1 MYNKVNL
8 SDAEYLRS
16 VLGTDA
22 VLYGEQINPDYA
34 HDELGGVS
42 KMPELVARVSTTEE
56 ISAVMKHAY
65 NREIPV
71 TVRGSG
77 TGLVG
82 GAVAVEGGIILETT
96 KMNRILELD
105 KDTLTVRVQP
115 GVLLMELAAFA
126 EKHFPDQYS
135 ELGNYTDRENNLKLN
150 ELLKLSPR
158 RRKKDNA

>member
-96 KMNRILELD
+96 KMN
-105 KDTLTVRVQP
+105 
-115 GVLLMELAAFA
+115 
-126 EKHFPDQYS
+126 EK
-135 ELGNYTDRENNLKLN
+135 
-150 ELLKLSPR
+150 
-158 RRKKDNA
+158 